1 MAVEVSAPVSTAGR
15 DGVRVVMVVRLFHP
29 WVGGTERQAHKLA
42 RALIA
47 SGVDVQVVTGRWFRG
62 TARSEIIGGVPVFR
76 NHALWECFGIKGLR
90 KFGGYLYIA
99 TLLLFLWRRRNSYDV
114 IHVHGLSYHTFA
126 AVVAGSRLGK
136 PVVTKVANSGP
147 ASDVLKM
154 REGQQ
159 LALTRLM
166 LPTALRSDRFVAL
179 NPDVV
184 GELAAAGVPRDRIVE
199 LPNGVETDGDTR
211 TDHRLHD
218 PACVLYIGRLH
229 PQKGVDTLLYAFA
242 ELRRRLERPATLRIV
257 GDGPLADTLVRLA
270 ERLEIASDVDFAG
283 QRDDVRAD
291 LDGADVFV
299 LASRAEGL
307 SNALLEA
314 MAAGVPPVVS
324 DIPGNRDVVED
335 GRTGV
340 VVAVDDVAAL
350 ASAMAHVLTDERL
363 RSALGAAARQAV
375 ERLYGLH
382 DIAARYADLYATLHG
397 GEPVGA
403 PVAASGPAKEQA

>member
-1 MAVEVSAPVSTAGR
+1 
-15 DGVRVVMVVRLFHP
+15 
-29 WVGGTERQAHKLA
+29 
-42 RALIA
+42 
-47 SGVDVQVVTGRWFRG
+47 
-62 TARSEIIGGVPVFR
+62 
-76 NHALWECFGIKGLR
+76 
-90 KFGGYLYIA
+90 
-99 TLLLFLWRRRNSYDV
+99 
-114 IHVHGLSYHTFA
+114 VHGLSYHTFA

-211 TDHRLHD
+211 ADHRLHD

-283 QRDDVRAD
+283 QRNDVRPD

-382 DIAARYADLYATLHG
+382 DIAARYADLYATLHD